1 MDAISIVYLYAE
13 VSEAVDMTVAQV
25 IASFTDAEGK
35 NAHPGIDILQRLT
48 RKGST
53 AISESIGRLEE
64 SGILRL
70 THKSTGTGDANVY
83 AIPLIAEHL
92 ATAGRRSPR
101 TPQSNRYGRDR
112 EDRTQSEADDR
123 ELAIPRHIAEK
134 MTREEYTKAIL
145 SGRDYWKQSK
155 EA

>member
-1 MDAISIVYLYAE
+1 MDAVSIVYLYAG

-35 NAHPGIDILQRLT
+35 NARPGIDMMQRLT

-64 SGILRL
+64 SGVLHL

-83 AIPLIAEHL
+83 AIPLIAEHM
-92 ATAGRRSPR
+92 TTTRRPSPR
-101 TPQSNRYGRDR
+101 TPQSRYRRNRKDC
-112 EDRTQSEADDR
+112 TQSEADDR

-145 SGRDYWKQSK
+145 SGKDYWKQSK